1 MFPFSPPSLFQDKRT
16 KAFLFDG
23 APTFC
28 HDKNFTAMLKDGF
41 NVRFPS
47 GREAMQR
54 SEPPYFCPTNGKASA
69 PNIYDEAVKAGPC
82 HFPRPAP
89 KTSAGK
95 IKDLVFQ
102 LASITQGK
110 RRHPCWRLRKR
121 IWANQIAFEED
132 GISCGG

>member
-23 APTFC
+23 ASTCC

-54 SEPPYFCPTNGKASA
+54 SDSPDFHPTNGKAFA
-69 PNIYDEAVKAGPC
+69 PNFGDEVVKAGPC
-82 HFPRPAP
+82 HFPLLAP
-89 KTSAGK
+89 KTSTGK
-95 IKDLVFQ
+95 FEDLVF
-102 LASITQGK
+102 
-110 RRHPCWRLRKR
+110 
-121 IWANQIAFEED
+121 
-132 GISCGG
+132 